1 MHPQKTRF
9 APTPSGLLHPGN
21 GLSFII
27 TWVLARAAGASILL
41 RIDDLD
47 EQRRRQAYIEDIF
60 YTLDWLGL
68 DYDEGPAGV
77 DDFLAHWTQRS
88 RMDLYQQALNRL
100 RHTTDG
106 LYACNCTHR
115 QLQASAVQKGIYAGS
130 CRTAGLSLDLPQ
142 VAWRLQLTEEAQL
155 LCRGWGGAADQYL
168 SPAGLMGDF
177 VVRKKDGDPAYQL
190 TSMVDDLHFGVTA
203 VVRGMDLL
211 PSTAAQLYLASV
223 LREDTFLQLRFFHH
237 PLLLDGAGEK
247 LSKSQGAG
255 SLQAWRE
262 AGHSPARLLDTA
274 ARWLGLTPPTEGL
287 SSAAALLA
295 LLQAG
300 AAASGQ
306 NAG

>member
-1 MHPQKTRF
+1 MLRMQLLKTRF

-47 EQRRRQAYIEDIF
+47 EQRRRLAYVEDIF

-77 DDFLAHWTQRS
+77 DDFLARWTQRS
-88 RMDLYQQALNRL
+88 RIDLYQQALGRL
-100 RHTTDG
+100 RENAEG
-106 LYACNCTHR
+106 LYACCCTHR
-115 QLQASAVQKGIYAGS
+115 QLQASAVQKGIYGGS
-130 CRTAGLSLDLPQ
+130 CREAGIPLDQPGL
-142 VAWRLQLTEEAQL
+142 AWRLRLPEAAQL
-155 LCRGWGGAADQYL
+155 LCHGWGGAADQYL
-168 SPAGLMGDF
+168 SPARLMGDF

-190 TSMVDDLHFGVTA
+190 SSLIDDLHFGVNA
-203 VVRGMDLL
+203 IVRGTDLL

-223 LREDTFLQLRFFHH
+223 LEEEAFLQARFFHH

-262 AGHSPARLLDTA
+262 AGEGPNRLLAMA
-274 ARWLGLTPPTEGL
+274 ARWLGLQPPLAGL
-287 SSAAALLA
+287 PTAAALLA
-295 LLQAG
+295 LLLEER
-300 AAASGQ
+300 
-306 NAG
+306 